1 MGFFQ
6 VYGSDRSRFVVH
18 PAWRLMKVIYN
29 FCIFFVYPAWRLME
43 VIYKNYLQLLYFYL
57 FIYEE
62 DYIYIIIQSLNF
74 KFFKFKW

>member
-29 FCIFFVYPAWRLME
+29 FCIFFGSSSLEAYE
-43 VIYKNYLQLLYFYL
+43 SYLQKLFTTFVFL
-57 FIYEE
+57 FIYLGRRL
-62 DYIYIIIQSLNF
+62 YI
-74 KFFKFKW
+74 